1 MCMDLKRQEGT
12 PNVANE
18 RNYES
23 YPFQFEGILLNLNL
37 NPLLMAIKELLIEQQ
52 QQ

>member
-23 YPFQFEGILLNLNL
+23 YPFQFEGIPLNVNL
-37 NPLLMAIKELLIEQQ
+37 NPALMAQLDSGIDY
-52 QQ
+52 